1 MKKGKAPSKKSGA
14 DPSRKGDSAPST
26 SRKPATKAPTP
37 GGSSA
42 KGKPPAGKPAVKP
55 GSAPAKP
62 SVKPTPKAAP
72 KAAPKPAAKP
82 AAKPTPKAAAKPAPK
97 PSMKPSPK
105 ASSPSPKS
113 TQTAGRV
120 AASPAPGAKGSKAA
134 PAGKPAARPQSARP
148 LAAPIAV
155 SPKVEAP
162 KKFQREYKK
171 WLERLILLRHA
182 LLRDG
187 ERLEEEGLK
196 ALEQEVSVDH
206 MADFGSDSYE
216 QDNTLALIESK
227 SEALRDVD
235 ESIRKIEVGS
245 YGLCEECEQLIP
257 SGRLE
262 VLPHA
267 RYCVNCQSKREGVV
281 E

>member
-14 DPSRKGDSAPST
+14 DGSRKGESAPST
-26 SRKPATKAPTP
+26 SRKPAPKAPAPSGTP
-37 GGSSA
+37 SKGKAPA
-42 KGKPPAGKPAVKP
+42 KGTPPAKGSGGKTS
-55 GSAPAKP
+55 GSAP
-62 SVKPTPKAAP
+62 VGKAP
-72 KAAPKPAAKP
+72 
-82 AAKPTPKAAAKPAPK
+82 AAKPAPK
-97 PSMKPSPK
+97 
-105 ASSPSPKS
+105 ASAVKS
-113 TQTAGRV
+113 TGKPVAKPASAPAPAAKAAKGAKPV
-120 AASPAPGAKGSKAA
+120 KSAPSAKGAASPKGAA
-134 PAGKPAARPQSARP
+134 PAKPAARPS

-267 RYCVNCQSKREGVV
+267 RFCVSCQSKREGVV

>member
-14 DPSRKGDSAPST
+14 DGSRKGETAPST
-26 SRKPATKAPTP
+26 SRKPVTKAPAPSASPSKGKAPSKGTP
-37 GGSSA
+37 PA
-42 KGKPPAGKPAVKP
+42 KGSGGKTSGSASAGKTS
-55 GSAPAKP
+55 GSAPVSKAPASKPAPKP
-62 SVKPTPKAAP
+62 SASKSGTKSAG
-72 KAAPKPAAKP
+72 KPAAKP
-82 AAKPTPKAAAKPAPK
+82 AAAPTPVAKAGKAAKPVK
-97 PSMKPSPK
+97 PAASAKGAVSPK
-105 ASSPSPKS
+105 
-113 TQTAGRV
+113 G
-120 AASPAPGAKGSKAA
+120 AA
-134 PAGKPAARPQSARP
+134 PAKSAARPS
-148 LAAPIAV
+148 LVAPIAV

>member
-14 DPSRKGDSAPST
+14 GGSRKGESGPSA
-26 SRKPATKAPTP
+26 SRKPAPKAPAP
-37 GGSSA
+37 AAPPPSA
-42 KGKPPAGKPAVKP
+42 APKGKQPAGKPAAKSGTKP
-55 GSAPAKP
+55 GAAPTKAPAK
-62 SVKPTPKAAP
+62 AP
-72 KAAPKPAAKP
+72 NPAPAPKPAAKP
-82 AAKPTPKAAAKPAPK
+82 APKAAGRSSSASSAAPAAPAKGAKPAK
-97 PSMKPSPK
+97 
-105 ASSPSPKS
+105 
-113 TQTAGRV
+113 G
-120 AASPAPGAKGSKAA
+120 APVAKG
-134 PAGKPAARPQSARP
+134 AARPA
-148 LAAPIAV
+148 AVAPIAV

-235 ESIRKIEVGS
+235 ESIRKIEAGS

-257 SGRLE
+257 TGRLE

>member
-14 DPSRKGDSAPST
+14 GGSRKGESGHST
-26 SRKPATKAPTP
+26 SRKPGPKAP
-37 GGSSA
+37 
-42 KGKPPAGKPAVKP
+42 
-55 GSAPAKP
+55 APA
-62 SVKPTPKAAP
+62 
-72 KAAPKPAAKP
+72 
-82 AAKPTPKAAAKPAPK
+82 
-97 PSMKPSPK
+97 
-105 ASSPSPKS
+105 ASSP
-113 TQTAGRV
+113 
-120 AASPAPGAKGSKAA
+120 KGKQ
-134 PAGKPAARPQSARP
+134 PAGKPAARSGGSSSKALGKTPARGPKATSKPAPKASGRPAPAASAKGSKPVKLAPAGKGAARP
-148 LAAPIAV
+148 AAVVPIAV

-206 MADFGSDSYE
+206 MADYGSDSYE

-257 SGRLE
+257 AGRLQ

-267 RYCVNCQSKREGVV
+267 RYCVSCQSKREGVV